1 MALETYKE
9 KERFITSKA
18 KCTMTGM
25 KLKVKK
31 VIRKGSSIRYF
42 VNNLESLTD
51 VEACR
56 STPYCRSI
64 LGISSVVLCDAEVVA
79 FW

>member
-9 KERFITSKA
+9 KERFTTSKA

-51 VEACR
+51 VEAR
-56 STPYCRSI
+56 GSTPHCRSI
-64 LGISSVVLCDAEVVA
+64 IPLA
-79 FW
+79 FRLL